1 MVPYIIKVIV
11 SPRVNLYLNLQF
23 YLVNDTSSPVSFI
36 LTYFE
41 NYLCTQRL
49 KYVRIFSCIF
59 QPLLMLKFILFL
71 IAIGYISSN
80 HFLSFRNCHLKTCE
94 GEEGEGTWPIWLL
107 RAEKM

>member
-71 IAIGYISSN
+71 IAIG
-80 HFLSFRNCHLKTCE
+80 
-94 GEEGEGTWPIWLL
+94 
-107 RAEKM
+107 